1 MSEQGKANS
10 AFLRRCQKIKDTLG
24 RDPTHWELMAL
35 RMLPLPP
42 ASQPYLVT
50 PEGVKVTCPH
60 QMREVLSRCELMDD
74 ITGLN
79 EIGSHLNVYIE
90 SDASPLI
97 GNPSSYLAP
106 ISSSTYTA
114 SSSNFPFPF
123 LRNPQRGENAG
134 HDGAAGPS
142 KSIYPDPDDH
152 NLIDLTTSPRR
163 NPTGDPEI
171 GDRSSP
177 LKSVR
182 QPPVFNFSTPTRRN
196 RVSEGIVAT
205 PTPTNSG
212 RQSRKSSVSKRVHT
226 PQDTESESE
235 ISQPKRRAI
244 QSRKLSLSGVTT
256 PVRQP
261 TNRKSSATPRSV
273 SRTKKQVATPLE
285 TNSQDT
291 LLYTKYYDEL
301 LQVPN
306 FQAGMG
312 LQPQHQMIP
321 TYNPYDPNPGGMTI
335 QNNSL
340 AYGDQSRAYP
350 QPAMALNYG
359 YNYPAQ
365 AMENS
370 RGVDESMQAMNQQRQ
385 DEIRSQQEESENQES
400 KPPYI
405 PVYTPPRPKM
415 ASATT
420 ESPHSIHAGLSGMM
434 ETPPRPVMN
443 SSYFG
448 PQQSGR
454 ESSPSMMET
463 PPRAAL
469 ALANVGQRKFLHG
482 NSPDTPNIMMSPNIR
497 SHHSPFGGSLNMVKT
512 PPEYI
517 LSSPFQPKSNQS
529 SGRSRSSNRA
539 IPVCDDCRKAKV
551 YCDTSL
557 GLTGGGCRRCQHTN
571 RNCSLL
577 ATDTPRANQDPNLI
591 QSIEVP
597 QLQLGDLLPRPGSS
611 AETVGYAAGR
621 KPSAPLYN
629 ADDVVHARAQLI
641 QKNTAKKL
649 PRPPPHPSQLGQFVL
664 EPLPRQQFQ
673 YGQSSASPGSHYHPA
688 NSSHPQYTATILPP
702 VPNMYQYQTVATN
715 SGYQYTGPSPANFE
729 RNIRQF
735 PTGNPRFGDFTGHP
749 RTYPQPLPGTG
760 PVDMSALARRI
771 PDPFRHMPILHPSA
785 PTQPLSSGSPSP
797 IASHPSPTIS
807 RRQLVRSSA
816 PTPEPVPALG
826 SFTEFF
832 ENPEAEAKWR
842 SDAVTATLADKSKP
856 EKTSDCAA
864 AALSSPPPELPK
876 AKAKARGKAKA
887 KAVRPFNE
895 IADPVSPFY
904 TEFFDDPE
912 AEAKWRNDAVAGV
925 LSQKDMPEK
934 NAEDER

>member
-50 PEGVKVTCPH
+50 PEGVKVNCPH
-60 QMREVLSRCELMDD
+60 QMREVLARCELMDD

-79 EIGSHLNVYIE
+79 EIGSQLNVYVE
-90 SDASPLI
+90 RDASPPI
-97 GNPSSYLAP
+97 GDPSSYLAP

-114 SSSNFPFPF
+114 SSSNPPFPF
-123 LRNPQRGENAG
+123 QRNAQRGEDAG
-134 HDGAAGPS
+134 HDGPAGPS
-142 KSIYPDPDDH
+142 KCTYPDPDDH

-163 NPTGDPEI
+163 NPTGDPET
-171 GDRSSP
+171 GDRSS
-177 LKSVR
+177 LIKSVR
-182 QPPVFNFSTPTRRN
+182 QPPMFNFSTPTRRN
-196 RVSEGIVAT
+196 RVTEGIVAT

-212 RQSRKSSVSKRVHT
+212 RQPRKSSASKRVHT
-226 PQDTESESE
+226 PQQIESESE
-235 ISQPKRRAI
+235 ISQPKRRAS

-256 PVRQP
+256 PVRPP
-261 TNRKSSATPRSV
+261 TNRKSSATPRS
-273 SRTKKQVATPLE
+273 
-285 TNSQDT
+285 
-291 LLYTKYYDEL
+291 YYDEL

-312 LQPQHQMIP
+312 LQAQNQMIP
-321 TYNPYDPNPGGMTI
+321 TYNPYDPNPGCMTL

-350 QPAMALNYG
+350 QPVMALNHG

-365 AMENS
+365 AVENS
-370 RGVDESMQAMNQQRQ
+370 RGIDESMQAMNQQRQ

-405 PVYTPPRPKM
+405 PVYTPPRPEM
-415 ASATT
+415 TSAKT
-420 ESPHSIHAGLSGMM
+420 EPPHSIHAGLSGMM
-434 ETPPRPVMN
+434 ETPARPVMN

-454 ESSPSMMET
+454 ESSSSMMET

-469 ALANVGQRKFLHG
+469 ALANVGQRQFLHR
-482 NSPDTPNIMMSPNIR
+482 NSPGTPNIMMSTNIP
-497 SHHSPFGGSLNMVKT
+497 SQHSPFGGSLDMLKT

-517 LSSPFQPKSNQS
+517 LSSPLQTKSNQS

-539 IPVCDDCRKAKV
+539 VPVCDDCRKAKV

-557 GLTGGGCRRCQHTN
+557 GLSGGGCKRCRHTN

-577 ATDTPRANQDPNLI
+577 ATNTPRANQDPNLI
-591 QSIEVP
+591 QSIEGP
-597 QLQLGDLLPRPGSS
+597 QLQLGDLLPRPDSS
-611 AETVGYAAGR
+611 AETVGYAAAL
-621 KPSAPLYN
+621 KPSAPLYS
-629 ADDVVHARAQLI
+629 ADDDVVHARAQLI

-664 EPLPRQQFQ
+664 QPLPRQQLQ
-673 YGQSSASPGSHYHPA
+673 YGQSTASPGGYYHPA
-688 NSSHPQYTATILPP
+688 ISSHPQSSAAALPP

-715 SGYQYTGPSPANFE
+715 SGYQYTGLPPANFE

-735 PTGNPRFGDFTGHP
+735 PTGNLRFGDSTGHP
-749 RTYPQPLPGTG
+749 RTYPQPLPGNG
-760 PVDMSALARRI
+760 PVNMSAFARRV
-771 PDPFRHMPILHPSA
+771 PDPFRQMPMLHPGASSL
-785 PTQPLSSGSPSP
+785 PQSSGSPSP
-797 IASHPSPTIS
+797 APSHPSTTIS

-816 PTPEPVPALG
+816 PTPELIPALG

-832 ENPEAEAKWR
+832 EHPEAEAKWR

-856 EKTSDCAA
+856 EETGDCAA
-864 AALSSPPPELPK
+864 AASSSPPPELPK
-876 AKAKARGKAKA
+876 AKAKAKGKAKA

-904 TEFFDDPE
+904 TEFFNDPE
-912 AEAKWRNDAVAGV
+912 AEAKWRNDAVAAV